1 MRRHIREVIV
11 VEGRYDKNA
20 VKQVVDATV
29 VETGGFGVFKDRER
43 LALLR
48 RLAAERGLIL
58 LTDSDGAGFV
68 IRNFLKGA
76 IPKSQLKQAYIP
88 DVYGKERRKAAPSKE
103 GKLGVEGLSQE
114 VLEEAFRKAG
124 VGVSCAEK
132 PRDPITKADFF
143 VWGLSGSDGA
153 SLRREAVK
161 QKLGFPERMSA
172 GALLAAVN
180 VLYHKDE
187 FYHLLCEWFPELPG
201 EEEGL
206 V

>member
-1 MRRHIREVIV
+1 MLKLKQAVI
-11 VEGRYDKNA
+11 VEGRYDKA
-20 VKQVVDATV
+20 RLSTLLDATIL
-29 VETGGFGVFKDRER
+29 TTDGFGIFRDREK
-43 LALLR
+43 LALIR
-48 RLAAERGLIL
+48 RLAAQSGIIL
-58 LTDSDGAGFV
+58 LTDSDAAGFK
-68 IRNFLKGA
+68 IRSHIRSAVRDGKIVNV
-76 IPKSQLKQAYIP
+76 YIP

>member
-1 MRRHIREVIV
+1 MIRCNMPII
-11 VEGRYDKNA
+11 VEGKYDKITLENF
-20 VKQVVDATV
+20 
-29 VETGGFGVFKDRER
+29 VEGTILSTGGFSIFKNKE
-43 LALLR
+43 LLELMR
-48 RLAAERGLIL
+48 VMAKKTGIVI
-58 LTDSDGAGFV
+58 LTDSDAAGFK
-68 IRNFLKGA
+68 IRSHIRSAVRDGKIVNV
-76 IPKSQLKQAYIP
+76 YIP

>member
-1 MRRHIREVIV
+1 MIRCNMPII
-11 VEGRYDKNA
+11 VEGKYDKITLENF
-20 VKQVVDATV
+20 
-29 VETGGFGVFKDRER
+29 VEGTILSTGGFSIFKNKE
-43 LALLR
+43 LLELLR
-48 RLAAERGLIL
+48 VMAKKTGIVI
-58 LTDSDGAGFV
+58 LTDSDAAGFK
-68 IRNFLKGA
+68 IRSHIRSAVWDGKIVNV
-76 IPKSQLKQAYIP
+76 YIP